1 MPAMTMT
8 ASITTFFHGFL
19 LCASIIIAV
28 GPQNLFIL
36 RQGLRGKHVFATA
49 LFSTLA
55 DLVLIALA
63 VGGLS
68 AFISTNNTFKMG
80 ITVVGALFLAYYGGC
95 ALLRAFRKGSTAPD
109 LSSHK
114 TTAGIG
120 ATIVAALG
128 FAFLNPA
135 AYLDTLMIIG
145 STSLSFSASERLIF
159 GGGAVMASATWFFI
173 LSYGARHLA
182 ALFQSPIA
190 WHVLDVVSGF
200 VMLGIATTLF
210 YALIRTL

>member
-1 MPAMTMT
+1 MPAMT
-8 ASITTFFHGFL
+8 ITPTISPFIQGFL

-36 RQGLRGKHVFATA
+36 RQGLRRQHLFATA
-49 LFSTLA
+49 MFSTLA
-55 DLVLIALA
+55 DVVLIFLA

-68 AFISTNNTFKMG
+68 AIIATSSTFKMG
-80 ITVVGALFLAYYGGC
+80 ITVVGVLFLAYYGGC
-95 ALLRAFRKGSTAPD
+95 ALLRAFRNGSAAPD

-135 AYLDTLMIIG
+135 AYVDTLMIIG
-145 STSLSFSASERLIF
+145 SSSLSFSASERLIF
-159 GGGAVMASATWFFI
+159 GVGAVTASTSWFFI
-173 LSYGARHLA
+173 LSYGASNLTAIFR
-182 ALFQSPIA
+182 SPIA
-190 WHVLDVVSGF
+190 WRVLDVVSGV
-200 VMLGIATTLF
+200 VMLAIASTLLPAF
-210 YALIRTL
+210 LRTL

>member
-1 MPAMTMT
+1 MPTTTMT
-8 ASITTFFHGFL
+8 SAVTPFIHGFL
-19 LCASIIIAV
+19 LCASIIVAF

-36 RQGLRGKHVFATA
+36 RQGLRRQHVFATA

-68 AFISTNNTFKMG
+68 AIVSTNSYFKLG
-80 ITVVGALFLAYYGGC
+80 VTLLGGLFLAYFGGC
-95 ALLRAFRKGSTAPD
+95 ALLRAFRKGSAAPD

-114 TTAGIG
+114 TTASIG

-135 AYLDTLMIIG
+135 AYLDTVMIIG
-145 STSLSFSASERLIF
+145 SSSLSFSNSERIIF
-159 GGGAVMASATWFFI
+159 GVGAVAASTSWFFI
-173 LSYGARHLA
+173 LSYGAKKLT
-182 ALFQSPIA
+182 ALFRSPLA
-190 WHVLDVVSGF
+190 WRVLDVMSGLA
-200 VMLGIATTLF
+200 MLVIAGTLLL
-210 YALIRTL
+210 ALITIP